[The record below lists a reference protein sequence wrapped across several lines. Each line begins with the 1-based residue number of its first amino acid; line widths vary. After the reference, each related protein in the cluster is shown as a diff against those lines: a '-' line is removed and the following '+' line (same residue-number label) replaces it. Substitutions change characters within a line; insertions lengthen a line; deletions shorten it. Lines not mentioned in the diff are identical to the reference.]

1 MTYNELN
8 KKINKDVS
16 SIKIDHKK
24 LKPHELSVYNLIIG
38 RSSIAQFNVGNEVI
52 MLQRGDYAKGL
63 MHILDRHH
71 CECCDGWVTA
81 KNIIYMGRVFYTG
94 RKMTDY
100 EVKDEYTGKS
110 DHFHDSYDKGK
121 EGYVLLIDG
130 IRHFIIYAVDH
141 ADKNKKIITYYT
153 DRINRCKEDEEII
166 AEPVALH

>member
-1 MTYNELN
+1 MTYYELN

-71 CECCDGWVTA
+71 
-81 KNIIYMGRVFYTG
+81 
-94 RKMTDY
+94 
-100 EVKDEYTGKS
+100 
-110 DHFHDSYDKGK
+110 
-121 EGYVLLIDG
+121 
-130 IRHFIIYAVDH
+130 
-141 ADKNKKIITYYT
+141 
-153 DRINRCKEDEEII
+153 
-166 AEPVALH
+166 